1 MSSLALLAKEN
12 LRQVKRVICFAS
24 GKGGVGKSVLCCASA
39 LRLGSERV
47 GVLDLDLHGSSVPSI
62 LGVSGIPREEKGLL
76 PVEGRGVKVFSMG
89 LLFDTCP
96 LLGPEISEALLE
108 ILAIV
113 RWGELDFLLVDLP
126 PGLGEEIFDLVP
138 FRPKFVVV
146 VTPSVLAWETA
157 RKLLHLLRRARA
169 EILGVVEN
177 MCTEG
182 PRWRGEVARM
192 GLKHS
197 WVGFDPQVEA
207 SLGEGFPPQKLSA
220 DVGRMLSELGVW

>member
-1 MSSLALLAKEN
+1 MSSLALLAGEN
-12 LRQVKRVICFAS
+12 LRRVKRVICFAS

-39 LRLGSERV
+39 LRLGPGKV
-47 GVLDLDLHGSSVPSI
+47 GVLDLDLHGPSVPSI
-62 LGVSGIPREEKGLL
+62 LGVSGTPREERGLL
-76 PVEGRGVKVFSMG
+76 PVEGRGLKVFSMG
-89 LLFDTCP
+89 FLFDTCP

-126 PGLGEEIFDLVP
+126 PGMGEEILDLLP
-138 FRPKFVVV
+138 FKPQFVVV
-146 VTPSVLAWETA
+146 VTPSVLAWQTA
-157 RKLLHLLRRARA
+157 NKLLRLLRRARA
-169 EILGVVEN
+169 EIPGVVEN
-177 MCTEG
+177 MCTG
-182 PRWRGEVARM
+182 RPRWAEEVSGM

-207 SLGEGFPPQKLSA
+207 SLGEGFPPQRLYE